1 MKVDQTPKNNFFKI
15 ILFILF
21 LTVILTWQS
30 ITSLNDEKLHLNF
43 LNVGQ
48 GDAIHIRQ
56 KDLDILIDGG
66 PDKKVLE
73 ELGNTMP
80 FYDRTIEHVI
90 LTHPDADHITGLV
103 DVLKSY
109 EVKNIYLSGTI
120 KSTNIFEEFL
130 YQIELNNIPVSFLQA
145 DDELIFGED
154 FNFLIFWPTKEYVEK
169 EVSNI
174 NNVSIVGKLN
184 YKNVSVF
191 FTGDI
196 ENDAQINF
204 ISKQTNK
211 LKSDILK
218 ISHHGSKNATNDGL
232 LEIVNPEMAIISAG
246 KDNRFGHPHKE
257 TLNLLEKFQIRTFR
271 TDIDST
277 ISILSNGINFWKE

>member
-109 EVKNIYLSGTI
+109 EVEHIYLSGVV
-120 KSTNIFEEFL
+120 KSTSVFEEFL